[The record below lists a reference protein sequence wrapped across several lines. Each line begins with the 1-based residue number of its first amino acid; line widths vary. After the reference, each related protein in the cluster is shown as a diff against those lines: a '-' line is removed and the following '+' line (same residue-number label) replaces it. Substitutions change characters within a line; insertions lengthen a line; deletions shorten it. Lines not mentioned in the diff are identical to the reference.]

1 MSTQVD
7 QFGWLVTNFAER
19 TPGIEHAVVISADGL
34 VLISSSKLPEHVA
47 PQFAAIVAGVVSL
60 ADSASKCFAGE
71 SVVRTVVQM
80 DRGVMLLSA
89 ISDGSV
95 LAVLASSSADVA
107 QIAYEMTVV
116 VRQVGQLL
124 TPELRAELA

>member
-34 VLISSSKLPEHVA
+34 VLVSSSKLPPESA
-47 PQFAAIVAGVVSL
+47 KQFAAIVAGVVSL
-60 ADSASKCFAGE
+60 AASASQCFAGE
-71 SVVRTVVQM
+71 AVVRTVVQM
-80 DRGVMLLSA
+80 DRGVMLLMS

-95 LAVLASSSADVA
+95 LAVLASSGCDVA
-107 QIAYEMTVV
+107 QVAYEMTVV
-116 VRQVGQLL
+116 VRQVGQML

>member
-1 MSTQVD
+1 MSGSDVD
-7 QFGWLVTNFAER
+7 TRPPVPLSRNRDFTLLWVGQGCAEV
-19 TPGIEHAVVISADGL
+19 G
-34 VLISSSKLPEHVA
+34 
-47 PQFAAIVAGVVSL
+47 F
-60 ADSASKCFAGE
+60 SASMLAFPL
-71 SVVRTVVQM
+71 VVH
-80 DRGVMLLSA
+80 GA
-89 ISDGSV
+89 HPV